1 MVGLQVYKM
10 AHRMV
15 TMYGI
20 SPASYQVQIFKKD
33 SSEGFLI
40 SFDIQRLISNQF
52 LPRFSP
58 WTFQALRQLEK

>member
-20 SPASYQVQIFKKD
+20 SPSYQVQIFKKD

-40 SFDIQRLISNQF
+40 YFDTQKCTSNQF

-58 WTFQALRQLEK
+58 WTFQALRQ